1 MYTAAYIDNP
11 KYFEG
16 PDHQFSTEDSSEYH
30 PSNIKKYPKFKKYM
44 DEWKKISAK
53 RHVEFE
59 KIVSAKSH
67 HELDFSDIGVKK
79 QRKYTSKR
87 KQKNYSSTTNNDI
100 TRQLLDLKSLLDQ
113 GVISNDEFIK
123 AKKKILN

>member
-1 MYTAAYIDNP
+1 
-11 KYFEG
+11 
-16 PDHQFSTEDSSEYH
+16 
-30 PSNIKKYPKFKKYM
+30 M